1 MLEER
6 SQAAQVQRA
15 EASSRPCGQ
24 PLWDGPGRGGGGRF
38 LFYSIP
44 FFCLPAPFSF
54 PGPGRVEQLDRLR
67 GRWIPALPPVPTCC
81 VTLGGSFAFSGP

>member
-24 PLWDGPGRGGGGRF
+24 PLWDGPGRGGGGGSSF
-38 LFYSIP
+38 TPSLFSV
-44 FFCLPAPFSF
+44 F
-54 PGPGRVEQLDRLR
+54 
-67 GRWIPALPPVPTCC
+67 LPPSLSQVR
-81 VTLGGSFAFSGP
+81 GG